1 MTAASQ
7 PDSTALTDLA
17 HRMADASAAVI
28 LPYFRVGTGI
38 EDKVGKIG
46 FDPVTAADRDA
57 ETVMRAMVEE
67 AHPDHTFIGE
77 EFGTRTGSS
86 DFTWVVDPIDGTR
99 SFIIGVPLWGTL
111 IGLMRGGRPLV
122 GLMNQPFTG
131 ERFVAGPEGA
141 RYLRA
146 GESLPLRTSA
156 TTRIEDAHL
165 GSTNPH
171 LFADGFER
179 GAFERIRDSVRMTRY
194 GGDCYFYCMVAAGH
208 LDLVIECGLNAYDIV
223 GLIPIIE
230 SAGGVVTTWE
240 GRPATDGGRIV
251 AAANRELHQKALD
264 LLNA

>member
-1 MTAASQ
+1 MTA
-7 PDSTALTDLA
+7 ALTDLA
-17 HRMADASAAVI
+17 HRMADASAEVI
-28 LPYFRVGTGI
+28 MPYFRAGTGV
-38 EDKVGKIG
+38 EDKVGKVG

-77 EFGTRTGSS
+77 EFGTREGSS
-86 DFTWVVDPIDGTR
+86 DFAWVVDPIDGTR

-111 IGLMRGGRPLV
+111 IGVMRGGRPLV

-131 ERFVAGPEGA
+131 ERFVAGPDGA
-141 RYLRA
+141 AYLRA
-146 GESLPLRTSA
+146 GTSTPLRTSA

-165 GSTNPH
+165 GSTSPH

-179 GAFERIRDSVRMTRY
+179 GGFERIRDSVRMTRY

-208 LDLVIECGLNAYDIV
+208 LDLVVETGLNAYDIV
-223 GLIPIIE
+223 GLIPMIE
-230 SAGGVVTTWE
+230 GGGGVVTTWD

-251 AAANRELHQKALD
+251 AAANPELHQKALD

>member
-1 MTAASQ
+1 
-7 PDSTALTDLA
+7 
-17 HRMADASAAVI
+17 V
-28 LPYFRVGTGI
+28 
-38 EDKVGKIG
+38 EKVGKVG
-46 FDPVTAADRDA
+46 FVPGTAAARYA
-57 ETVMRAMVEE
+57 VTVMRAMVVE
-67 AHPDHTFIGE
+67 AYPDQTFIGE
-77 EFGTRTGSS
+77 VFGTHEGSS
-86 DFTWVVDPIDGTR
+86 DFAWVVDPIDGTR
-99 SFIIGVPLWGTL
+99 SFIIGMPIWGTL

-131 ERFVAGPEGA
+131 ERFVAGSDGA

-146 GESLPLRTSA
+146 GTSTPLRTSA

-165 GSTNPH
+165 GSTSPH

-208 LDLVIECGLNAYDIV
+208 LDLVVETGLNAYDIV

-230 SAGGVVTTWE
+230 GAGGVVTTWD
-240 GRPATDGGRIV
+240 GRPATDGGQIV
-251 AAANRELHQKALD
+251 AAANPDLHQKALD

>member
-7 PDSTALTDLA
+7 PDTTALTDLA
-17 HRMADASAAVI
+17 HRMADASAEVI

-38 EDKVGKIG
+38 EDKVGKVD
-46 FDPVTAADRDA
+46 FDPVTAADRNA
-57 ETVMRAMVEE
+57 EIVMRAMVEE
-67 AHPDHTFIGE
+67 IHPDHTFIGE
-77 EFGTRTGSS
+77 EFGTREGSS

-99 SFIIGVPLWGTL
+99 SFIIGMPIWGTL

-131 ERFVAGPEGA
+131 ERFIGGPDGA
-141 RYLRA
+141 CYLRA
-146 GESLPLRTSA
+146 GTSMPLRTSA

-165 GSTNPH
+165 ASTSPH

-179 GAFERIRDSVRMTRY
+179 GAFERMREGVRMTRY

-208 LDLVIECGLNAYDIV
+208 LDLVVETGLNAYDIV

-230 SAGGVVTTWE
+230 GAGGVVTTWD
-240 GRPATDGGRIV
+240 GGPATDGGRIV
-251 AAANRELHQKALD
+251 AAANPELHQKALD
-264 LLNA
+264 LLRA